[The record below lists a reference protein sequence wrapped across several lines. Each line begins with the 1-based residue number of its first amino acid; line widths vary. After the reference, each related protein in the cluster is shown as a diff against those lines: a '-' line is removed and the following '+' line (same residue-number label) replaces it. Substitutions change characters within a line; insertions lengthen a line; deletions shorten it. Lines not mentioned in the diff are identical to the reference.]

1 MDASKYTNKIKK
13 LNKKYF
19 TVIDELDSL
28 LEDLKADFK
37 AGKLTTAYYNNQ
49 TNDLNQRKVQLKAD
63 TQQEIRKLQKE
74 FHEDLKDWLT
84 PTPEKIDNEDLKL
97 LGGPL
102 TLSEKEVENLS
113 KKHKNDPI
121 MQRALKEYA
130 DKKGYYVPSSDIGE
144 DRKTAFDDVVNVALT
159 GIDNPMGYWGFT
171 IKDERHFDTYI
182 ALCDRIVVVK
192 KI

>member
-1 MDASKYTNKIKK
+1 MDTSKYLNKIKK

-19 TVIDELDSL
+19 TVIDELDSQ
-28 LEDLKADFK
+28 LEDLKADFN
-37 AGKLTTAYYNNQ
+37 AGKLTTTYYNNQ
-49 TNDLNQRKVQLKAD
+49 TNDLNQRKIQLKAD
-63 TQQEIRKLQKE
+63 TQQEIKKLQKE
-74 FHEDLKDWLT
+74 FNDDLGEWLT

-102 TLSEKEVENLS
+102 TLSEKEVESLS
-113 KKHKNDPI
+113 QKHKNDPI

-130 DKKGYYVPSSDIGE
+130 GKKGYYFPSTDIGE

-159 GIDNPMGYWGFT
+159 GINEPKGYWGYT

-182 ALCDRIVVVK
+182 DKRKDSLGID
-192 KI
+192 